1 MGRGYPAG
9 GAFQENEAI
18 FQVNLGMKYNRD
30 LYVHG
35 VKVPRLMLGTS
46 PFLGAGQFGHRAME
60 YRRLFYENPENMT
73 ELIAEAANFGIPYV
87 QALGDEII
95 AKAIDDARELSGK
108 DIQVVGSVG
117 MYDFDQELEII
128 RSLNAKIILTHAF
141 ITDRLDDYF
150 GKCIDEISNTSIAGV
165 ATHNPGVTIP
175 ELAGYDKVEVV
186 MAPINKMG
194 KYMSPSAERTLKAI
208 QTTDKIVLG
217 KKTLAAGSL
226 GPKDALEYVSEF
238 VYGVAI
244 GITSSQE
251 LRETFGIARE
261 LWGVSKT

>member
-1 MGRGYPAG
+1 
-9 GAFQENEAI
+9 
-18 FQVNLGMKYNRD
+18 MKYDKD

-35 VKVPRLMLGTS
+35 VRIPRLMLGTS

-60 YRRLFYENPENMT
+60 YRRRFYENPENMT
-73 ELIAEAANFGIPYV
+73 ELIAEAANLGIPYV
-87 QALGDEII
+87 QALGDERI
-95 AKAIDDARELSGK
+95 AKAIDDAREQTGK

-117 MYDFDQELEII
+117 MYDFDQELEVM
-128 RSLNAKIILTHAF
+128 RSLKAKIVLTHAF

-150 GKCIDEISNTSIAGV
+150 GKCIDKISNTTIAGA

-175 ELAGYDKVEVV
+175 ELASYDKVDVV
-186 MAPINKMG
+186 MAPINRIG
-194 KYMSPSAERTLKAI
+194 KYMRPSAREALEAI
-208 QTTDKIVLG
+208 ESTDRIVLG

-226 GPKDALEYVSEF
+226 RPKEAFEYVSEF

-251 LRETFGIARE
+251 LRETFGIAKQ
-261 LWGVSKT
+261 LWHYGNG